1 MNNAQILAGIAS
13 SEKEMKKRRKFLVS
27 FIKEQL
33 DKFNSLSSKYIDTIP
48 MDLLESTSKSLSLLM
63 LSANKIHYD
72 NSQERIGKK

>member
-1 MNNAQILAGIAS
+1 MNNGQILAEIAS
-13 SEKEMKKRRKFLVS
+13 AEKERKKRRKFLVS

-33 DKFNSLSSKYIDTIP
+33 DKFNSLSPKDIDTIP

-72 NSQERIGKK
+72 NSHKE